1 MSLDWQAADQIRL
14 SLGFCIELP
23 SHTTTD
29 TNGETAWA
37 NKHIFIQNAA
47 KEKRPMGRVGW
58 RYWHTIAMGKLA
70 DMAHAI
76 YYNADDRLTGDH
88 GNYCI

>member
-1 MSLDWQAADQIRL
+1 MERLAGQTNISLFKTWLKRKDPWVGWVDA
-14 SLGFCIELP
+14 
-23 SHTTTD
+23 TD
-29 TNGETAWA
+29 TYA
-37 NKHIFIQNAA
+37 
-47 KEKRPMGRVGW
+47 
-58 RYWHTIAMGKLA
+58 IAMGKLA